1 MRLATRY
8 HWQIILDRV
17 VGKIFTK
24 VRKAAPRFEL
34 GIKDLQSSALPL
46 GHAAKDKIFISN
58 SNGISQTKKN
68 VLFLSNGHGEDVIA
82 LRVMESLHSLHKDI
96 DFEVMPLVG
105 EGKVFRKALREG
117 WLLKIGPSKS
127 LPSGGFSNQS
137 FRGLFS
143 DLRSGLMSLLWRQ
156 WYFVWQAAKEGRTI
170 IAVGDLFPLF
180 FAWASGTD
188 YFFIGTPKSDYT
200 WTSGPHFSASDYYHR
215 LKGSEW
221 DPWEYILMRSHRC
234 KMVSVRDKITARG
247 LRNNG
252 VLVAFSA
259 NPMMD
264 GFSSCE
270 HPQELNEYR
279 RLILLCGSRFPE
291 AYKNFKKLLIAIQK
305 VQSSS
310 PIAIFAALSSNLK
323 VEKIEFILDDFGFK
337 PITKSINGLDI
348 SACWTKNGMLLI
360 IAIDQFACCAR
371 WGEVGV
377 ANAGTATEQLVGLGI
392 PCVCLPGKGPQFK
405 LSFAKRQSRLLGG
418 AVAISTDSKDLAKR
432 VEFLLNSEKDR
443 KSIGLKGS
451 KRMAQAGGS
460 QSLGSLISSK
470 LF

>member
-1 MRLATRY
+1 M
-8 HWQIILDRV
+8 
-17 VGKIFTK
+17 TK

-58 SNGISQTKKN
+58 SNRISQTKKN

-82 LRVMESLHSLHKDI
+82 LRVMEALHSLHQDI
-96 DFEVMPLVG
+96 GFEIMPLVG
-105 EGKVFRKALREG
+105 EGTVFRKALREG
-117 WLLKIGPSKS
+117 WLLKIGPSIS

-137 FRGLFS
+137 FRGLVS
-143 DLRSGLMSLLWRQ
+143 DLRSGLFSLLWRQ
-156 WYFVWQAAKEGRTI
+156 CYFVWRAAKEGRTI
-170 IAVGDLFPLF
+170 IAVGDLLPLF

-200 WTSGPHFSASDYYHR
+200 WTSGPHFLASDYYHR

-234 KMVSVRDKITARG
+234 KMVAVRDKITARG

-252 VLVAFSA
+252 VVGAFSA

-264 GFSSCE
+264 GFASRE

-291 AYKNFKKLLIAIQK
+291 AYQNFQKLLMAIQK
-305 VQSSS
+305 IQVSS

-323 VEKIEFILDDFGFK
+323 VKKIEFILANLGFK

-348 SACWTKNGMLLI
+348 SGCWTKKRMLLI
-360 IAIDQFACCAR
+360 IAVDQFACCAR

-392 PCVCLPGKGPQFK
+392 PGVSLPGKGPQFN
-405 LSFAKRQSRLLGG
+405 LNFAKRQSRLLGG
-418 AVAISTDSKDLAKR
+418 AVAVSNDSKDLAKR
-432 VEFLLNSEKDR
+432 VEFLLNSEIDR

-451 KRMAQAGGS
+451 KRMEKEGGS
-460 QSLGSLISSK
+460 QSLGAVISSK